1 MILLITPAAKAQ
13 GCAQALQEATTET
26 TQVAATLRQA
36 ASLLRAREYSA
47 VVIDQSMLEVE
58 PDEGEMVLQHIGLA
72 IPVHVNF
79 AISGT
84 ERIVRELRA
93 ALQRHKQEV
102 LVARQ
107 EAEQALRNEL
117 KGTVTALLLC
127 LRNGPAGAESA
138 PSRRS
143 QAPRGSRISPRDARQ
158 ARHGR
163 LTQHSQENRE
173 LTTENCSIPL
183 LA

>member
-84 ERIVRELRA
+84 ERIVRDLRA

-127 LRNGPAGAESA
+127 CEMALRVPNLPPAAEVKLRA
-138 PSRRS
+138 V
-143 QAPRGSRISPRDARQ
+143 
-158 ARHGR
+158 H
-163 LTQHSQENRE
+163 E
-173 LTTENCSIPL
+173 LAHEMRAKL
-183 LA
+183 GMAA